1 MEHLKLQEM
10 SVHRAGFLSGCA
22 VMEVHSGRDQPEIAL
37 PLSCDFQ
44 FDFAPVRFSPEMIL
58 FGHCR

>member
-1 MEHLKLQEM
+1 
-10 SVHRAGFLSGCA
+10 
-22 VMEVHSGRDQPEIAL
+22 MEVHSDRDQPKIAL

-44 FDFAPVRFSPEMIL
+44 FDFPPVPFSPEMIL